1 MKKKKHS
8 ELQSVGKATLE
19 MYKEFIEDG
28 KNQRLE
34 EMREKEETE
43 DTELNALIEVYAK
56 QDEIKA
62 KVKWDAFVE
71 AHRPLRFD
79 FFKKPP
85 VPLLCRSIP
94 SP

>member
-1 MKKKKHS
+1 M
-8 ELQSVGKATLE
+8 GKATLE

-71 AHRPLRFD
+71 VH
-79 FFKKPP
+79 
-85 VPLLCRSIP
+85 
-94 SP
+94 